1 MLPRW
6 AMVVYCKSLN
16 GRKLNKIVS
25 FMTNVSSILYED
37 DDTVAI
43 YYLIVTVAPDWIIKN
58 EQFFKDT

>member
-1 MLPRW
+1 
-6 AMVVYCKSLN
+6 
-16 GRKLNKIVS
+16 
-25 FMTNVSSILYED
+25 MTNVSSILYED

>member
-1 MLPRW
+1 
-6 AMVVYCKSLN
+6 MVVYCKSLN

-43 YYLIVTVAPDWIIKN
+43 YYLIVTVAPD
-58 EQFFKDT
+58 